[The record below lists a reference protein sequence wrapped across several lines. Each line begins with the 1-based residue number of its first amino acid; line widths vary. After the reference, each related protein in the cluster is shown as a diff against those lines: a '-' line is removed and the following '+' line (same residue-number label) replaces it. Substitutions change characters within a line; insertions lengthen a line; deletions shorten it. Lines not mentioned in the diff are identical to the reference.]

1 MAADDGPDESD
12 DEATTARDRFDG
24 AGRALAEFDDGV
36 VDLLAWLLDTE
47 TRALIYVY
55 LRSHPDATS
64 EEVAAGTDLYP
75 STVREALAE
84 LHGEHL
90 VTRRKRESAGAGNN
104 PYEYR
109 AIPPSELV
117 RGLASEIQEGLNA
130 VFRLD
135 DLIGGCDRSADG
147 ADGDAADE
155 PVRITVEE
163 AED

>member
-1 MAADDGPDESD
+1 MAADDGADADD
-12 DEATTARDRFDG
+12 DEPTTARERLEHSADR
-24 AGRALAEFDDGV
+24 AIAEFDEGV

-55 LRSHPDATS
+55 LRSHPDSTS
-64 EEVAAGTDLYP
+64 DEVAEGTGLYP

-84 LHGEHL
+84 LHGEHK
-90 VTRRKRESAGAGNN
+90 VTRQKRESGGAGNN

-117 RGLASEIQEGLNA
+117 RGLASEVQDGLNA

-135 DLIGGCDRSADG
+135 ERLGNG
-147 ADGDAADE
+147 DGDADAE

-163 AED
+163 ADD